1 MAKPIAP
8 TPELHGKAAVEFI
21 AELEKNKKASAEEK
35 KRVKE
40 RAEVVK
46 TWLTFQF

>member
-21 AELEKNKKASAEEK
+21 AELEKNKGNDIELVP
-35 KRVKE
+35 RD
-40 RAEVVK
+40 
-46 TWLTFQF
+46 